1 MNKEILRMQ
10 MLSGIIT
17 ESEYTAKAKLKENKE
32 INSLQNISDELK
44 SHNLRKNDK
53 RDVDEIADLIKNN
66 ELQKAALLIQNLDT
80 GIKELILNDIQDID
94 EELLNT
100 MFDFPS
106 DYLTTA
112 KAKLKENKISKTKKL
127 LNENFVGMGMVGN
140 IFDREKTD
148 YEIAFEHFSKGKMN
162 EEMSGMNSGVES
174 YLLGLFDSIDL
185 GDDFQEG
192 PQTYTFEKIN
202 WADEDLYGEE
212 AEMFT
217 PAYDYISSKGNITLT
232 DPLSST
238 PVTFSTEGEDIVASF
253 NTEDFPSL

>member
-17 ESEYTAKAKLKENKE
+17 ESEYKAKLKKNKSPLNENLKFSQIEKDRKYFDTTNFGIFKIGDEVFVDTVRNLGNEVVIELSNNKE
-32 INSLQNISDELK
+32 QSDSIKGDLEDEVEVFD
-44 SHNLRKNDK
+44 NDM
-53 RDVDEIADLIKNN
+53 
-66 ELQKAALLIQNLDT
+66 
-80 GIKELILNDIQDID
+80 KE
-94 EELLNT
+94 
-100 MFDFPS
+100 S
-106 DYLTTA
+106 
-112 KAKLKENKISKTKKL
+112 
-127 LNENFVGMGMVGN
+127 LNENFVGIGMVGN

-212 AEMFT
+212 AEMFN
-217 PAYDYISSKGNITLT
+217 PAYEYIKSKDNVNLT
-232 DPLSST
+232 DPNGIPL
-238 PVTFSTEGEDIVASF
+238 VFSTEEENIVVDF
-253 NTEDFPSL
+253 NTEDFPGLN